1 MNSVFQ
7 NMLEDSSDK
16 PMELT
21 PVKGKKIIADFDGGQ
36 ISSDAGTL
44 LLKETEQQV
53 NIIEAVKAALN
64 DQRDQRYVIHPLS
77 EQLQQRTYQI
87 ASGYEDANDSDTL
100 RDDPIFKMCVGKT
113 PESDEALSSQP
124 TISRFENAPSRTE
137 LYRVGLAI
145 VDNFIDSYS
154 EEPGVIILDFDDTDD
169 LVYGHQQLAL
179 FNGYFNDYCYMPLHI
194 YEGLSGKLI
203 SAILKPGKRLP
214 GKTILAILKRLIAR
228 LRGRWQNTLIIF
240 RGDSHFTAP
249 EIMEWIDTQENVSFV
264 TGLSGN
270 PVLKKLAETTVQ
282 SARNIYEKRQRK
294 VKLFQSF
301 YYQAG
306 SWAKPHR
313 VIAKVEVDSKDREPN
328 LRFVVTGLE
337 QAKTQVLYENIY
349 CARGNAELYIKDH
362 KTYLKSDRTSCHRFE
377 ANQFRLFLH
386 SAAYVLVHAMQNS
399 VFKGTEFAH
408 ATMQT
413 IQLKVF
419 KIGARVRELK
429 TRIKI
434 ELPSAFPQ
442 QELIR
447 KACAIFEI
455 LRC

>member
-1 MNSVFQ
+1 
-7 NMLEDSSDK
+7 
-16 PMELT
+16 
-21 PVKGKKIIADFDGGQ
+21 
-36 ISSDAGTL
+36 
-44 LLKETEQQV
+44 
-53 NIIEAVKAALN
+53 
-64 DQRDQRYVIHPLS
+64 
-77 EQLQQRTYQI
+77 
-87 ASGYEDANDSDTL
+87 
-100 RDDPIFKMCVGKT
+100 
-113 PESDEALSSQP
+113 
-124 TISRFENAPSRTE
+124 
-137 LYRVGLAI
+137 
-145 VDNFIDSYS
+145 
-154 EEPGVIILDFDDTDD
+154 
-169 LVYGHQQLAL
+169 
-179 FNGYFNDYCYMPLHI
+179 
-194 YEGLSGKLI
+194 LSGKQI

-249 EIMEWIDTQENVSFV
+249 EIMEWIGEQENVSFV

-270 PVLKKLAETTVQ
+270 PVLKKLAETTIQ
-282 SARNIYEKRQRK
+282 SARNVYEKRQRK

-306 SWAKPHR
+306 SWANPLR
-313 VIAKVEVDSKDREPN
+313 VIAKVEVDSKDGEPN

-337 QAKTQVLYENIY
+337 QAKTRVLYEKIY

-386 SAAYVLVHAMQNS
+386 SVAYVLIHAMRNS
-399 VFKGTEFAH
+399 VFKETEFAN

-419 KIGARVRELK
+419 KIGTRVKEMK
-429 TRIKI
+429 TRIKV
-434 ELPSAFPQ
+434 ELPTAFPQ

-455 LRC
+455 LRL